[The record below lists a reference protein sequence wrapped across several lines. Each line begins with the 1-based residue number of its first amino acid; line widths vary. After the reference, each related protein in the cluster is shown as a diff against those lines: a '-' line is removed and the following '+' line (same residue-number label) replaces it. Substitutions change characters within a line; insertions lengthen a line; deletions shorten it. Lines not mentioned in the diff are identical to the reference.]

1 MDYSDAQVEHSKHR
15 TRITEAC
22 LHIIEESRILIYR
35 HSSPKY
41 EDNTKKL
48 NNTMQDNHNMVQIRA
63 NAYSGENRTEELAA
77 YLVSSFQREF
87 RKFDDQS
94 NASDSNNVCNEH
106 N

>member
-1 MDYSDAQVEHSKHR
+1 
-15 TRITEAC
+15 
-22 LHIIEESRILIYR
+22 
-35 HSSPKY
+35 
-41 EDNTKKL
+41 
-48 NNTMQDNHNMVQIRA
+48 MQDNQNMVQIRA